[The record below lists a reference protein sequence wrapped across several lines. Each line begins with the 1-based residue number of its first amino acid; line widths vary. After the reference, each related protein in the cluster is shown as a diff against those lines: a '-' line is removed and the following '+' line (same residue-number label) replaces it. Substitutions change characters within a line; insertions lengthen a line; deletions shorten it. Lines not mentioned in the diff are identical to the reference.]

1 MIGMLISSSLLFIS
15 FVVNDIRDDFFPNI
29 FLLIIVLAG
38 LVAIGSFL
46 VFYLWADDLEVE
58 LEEIKKLT
66 DKEESPN
73 S

>member
-1 MIGMLISSSLLFIS
+1 MLISSSLLFIS